1 VKRSSWVVLL
11 LMLAA
16 MVLGGWYFGAQAK
29 ANDRELPVYV
39 TGGERMA
46 AGQEIYR
53 RGTDAKPFTYPPFA
67 AAPFVPFAKLPAA
80 WQPPLWFCINF
91 LILVAMLRWLHRQG
105 REAWGGA
112 WPWRPVVFW
121 ALAGIFGGRH
131 VVSVFT
137 NQSNDLLVAGLVT
150 MVAVSWCR
158 SRAVADAFAGV
169 FAGLGAALKATPL
182 IFLGLFVLRGRWVAA
197 TLVLAAAALAT
208 LLPDLVWPRADGQA
222 WWRAWYEVNLA
233 GLRVGG
239 AAEAEGAW
247 NAHSVLNQ
255 SLSGALVRW
264 FTPVAVPDGHFVV
277 GEKGS
282 VLVAELTAGQ
292 LRVVSL
298 AAQAVVLALIA
309 LGVRLAA
316 AAVRAGGALSSAQ
329 RALGLGEV
337 GMFACGMVLLS
348 PQSSKA
354 HFCVWLFPAVFVVG
368 FLLRYRRDWLTLLL
382 FVAALVLG
390 LLSKEVLGRRLG
402 NLMLAWGN
410 VAGATLL
417 LLLASLRAIWVVRRA
432 SSWPRDQLP

>member
-182 IFLGLFVLRGRWVAA
+182 IFLGLFVLR
-197 TLVLAAAALAT
+197 
-208 LLPDLVWPRADGQA
+208 
-222 WWRAWYEVNLA
+222 
-233 GLRVGG
+233 VGG

-247 NAHSVLNQ
+247 NAHSGRWRRCCRT
-255 SLSGALVRW
+255 SSGRAPTGRRGGARG
-264 FTPVAVPDGHFVV
+264 TKSTSRACA
-277 GEKGS
+277 S
-282 VLVAELTAGQ
+282 
-292 LRVVSL
+292 
-298 AAQAVVLALIA
+298 
-309 LGVRLAA
+309 
-316 AAVRAGGALSSAQ
+316 AVRRRPKAHGMRTACSTRACPARSCAGSRPSPCPTGTSSSA
-329 RALGLGEV
+329 
-337 GMFACGMVLLS
+337 
-348 PQSSKA
+348 
-354 HFCVWLFPAVFVVG
+354 
-368 FLLRYRRDWLTLLL
+368 
-382 FVAALVLG
+382 
-390 LLSKEVLGRRLG
+390 
-402 NLMLAWGN
+402 
-410 VAGATLL
+410 
-417 LLLASLRAIWVVRRA
+417 RRA
-432 SSWPRDQLP
+432 ACSSPN